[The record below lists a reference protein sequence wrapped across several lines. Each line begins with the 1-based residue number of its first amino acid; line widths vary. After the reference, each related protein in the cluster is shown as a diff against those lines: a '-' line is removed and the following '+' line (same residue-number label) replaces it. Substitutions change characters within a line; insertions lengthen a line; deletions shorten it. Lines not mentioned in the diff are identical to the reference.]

1 MYVID
6 KKEKIISFPSP
17 PLIKV
22 DHGFEVIIEGGIC
35 MVDREGLVCHT
46 TFFSPRGP
54 YGKMYYAMIV
64 AHFAGVEKYKKSM
77 LLRPDK

>member
-1 MYVID
+1 
-6 KKEKIISFPSP
+6 
-17 PLIKV
+17 
-22 DHGFEVIIEGGIC
+22 

-46 TFFSPRGP
+46 TFFSPRGT
-54 YGKMYYAMIV
+54 YGKMYYAMNV

>member
-1 MYVID
+1 MAR
-6 KKEKIISFPSP
+6 KRRRSFLSHH

-46 TFFSPRGP
+46 TFFSPRGT
-54 YGKMYYAMIV
+54 YGKMYYAMNV